1 MYSDPN
7 RCFRRRLCR
16 EKGYTLI
23 EVLVAMVIF
32 TSMLLLAGM
41 ALNQGLAQYRGLVE
55 KGLNFWTYAKD
66 IWVDKSLNSTVD
78 YYVYTRTDGW
88 FPFFK
93 GSQEGIS
100 YVSLTPFTGDLPIVA
115 WMKVEAEDGGK
126 RRLMYYELPVYTKTY
141 EEIESHSVFGDYKK
155 GESFKVLEGVEDIA
169 FSFYGYDV
177 FEKRYKWH
185 ESFNGNR
192 MKRLPTLVRIS
203 YRQDGKPGG
212 LVLGINVNSLMKTNY
227 NERYPR

>member
-1 MYSDPN
+1 
-7 RCFRRRLCR
+7 
-16 EKGYTLI
+16 
-23 EVLVAMVIF
+23 VLVAMAIF

-66 IWVDKSLNSTVD
+66 IWVDKSLSSTVD
-78 YYVYTRTDGW
+78 YYVYTRGDGW

-93 GSQEGIS
+93 GNQEGLS
-100 YVSLTPFTGDLPIVA
+100 YVSLAPFAGELPVVVWIKNV
-115 WMKVEAEDGGK
+115 AEDNGK
-126 RRLMYYELPVYTKTY
+126 RTLVYYELPVYAKSY
-141 EEIESHSVFGDYKK
+141 EEVDREEFFGDYKK
-155 GESFKVLEGVEDIA
+155 GKSFKVLEGMDDIA

-177 FEKRYKWH
+177 LEKRYKWR
-185 ESFNGNR
+185 ESFDGNR
-192 MKRLPTLVRIS
+192 MKRLPTLIRIS
-203 YRQDGKPGG
+203 YSQDGKKGG